1 MRVSLFIIFFMACLS
16 GQAFAQIKVE
26 VIDTTRHGV
35 HDMGYFFTNRPLKKS
50 DSEEVDFRNRWTR
63 QTGNLRFCLYDYD
76 NDFFHLKYQATK
88 TCHKSVY
95 PTDFV
100 EDNIFYKVY
109 EDLRLERGIHNIV
122 FVIPGYGKTF
132 KKQVNDFMYR
142 MQETYYDSLRGS
154 TAMILFAW
162 GDQSLAPFYYKGRRS
177 ANRAANDF
185 AIFQQLLESF
195 QNDSAYFADKPNDVS
210 FTLVCSSMG
219 NQLLKRYLLKREKQ
233 GIELVKSYKRVVMIG
248 SDAGCD
254 SFEDGKGFH
263 SITAMTDY
271 VLILVNRT
279 DGPLGISK
287 YMNMKNR
294 LGAAGPTNWEELS
307 DSIHIMDVTNLID
320 WQDVSTMGHDYLLRN
335 PKIRARLI
343 YEKSRLEQ
351 EDKQE

>member
-26 VIDTTRHGV
+26 VIDTTNHGV

>member
-26 VIDTTRHGV
+26 VIDTTNHGV
-35 HDMGYFFTNRPLKKS
+35 YDMGYFFTNRPLKKS

>member
-26 VIDTTRHGV
+26 VIDTTNHGV

-233 GIELVKSYKRVVMIG
+233 GIELVKSYKRVVMVG

>member
-1 MRVSLFIIFFMACLS
+1 MKYSLFIFFFIAWF
-16 GQAFAQIKVE
+16 GEQAYAQIEVE
-26 VIDTTRHGV
+26 VIDTTSHGV

-50 DSEEVDFRNRWTR
+50 DSAEVVFRNRWTR
-63 QTGNLRFCLYDYD
+63 QTRNIRFCLYDYD
-76 NDFFHLKYQATK
+76 NDSIHLKYRANK

-100 EDNIFYKVY
+100 DDNIFYQVY
-109 EDLRLERGIHNIV
+109 EDLRLERGIQNIV
-122 FVIPGYGKTF
+122 FAVPGYGKTF

-142 MQETYYDSLRGS
+142 LQETYYDSLRGS

-162 GDQSLAPFYYKGRRS
+162 GDQALAPFYYKGKRS

-210 FTLVCSSMG
+210 YTLVCSSMG
-219 NQLLKRYLLKREKQ
+219 NQLLKRYMLKREKQ
-233 GIELVKSYKRVVMIG
+233 GIELVKSYDRVVMVG

-254 SFEDGKGFH
+254 SFEEGKGFH
-263 SITAMTDY
+263 NITAMADD
-271 VLILVNRT
+271 VFILVNRT
-279 DGPLGISK
+279 DGPLGVSR

-307 DSIHIMDVTNLID
+307 DSIHILDVTKLID
-320 WQDVSTMGHDYLLRN
+320 WQDAPAMGHDYLLSN
-335 PKIRARLI
+335 PEIRARLI
-343 YEKSRLEQ
+343 YEKSILEQ
-351 EDKQE
+351 ENAQE